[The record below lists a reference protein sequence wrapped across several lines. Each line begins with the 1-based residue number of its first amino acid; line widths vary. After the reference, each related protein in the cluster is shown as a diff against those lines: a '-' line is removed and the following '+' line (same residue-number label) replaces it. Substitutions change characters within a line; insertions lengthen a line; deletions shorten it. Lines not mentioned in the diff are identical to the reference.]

1 MQVSWDWFEH
11 AICYFTNLVYSSIR
25 FAVGSGEA
33 APFVGHNAFI
43 RWSAVHEAASDTQ
56 EAAGDRDAA
65 NDARQG
71 GYTRFWSESN
81 VSEDFDMALRLQING
96 YVLRLAD
103 YHGGEFKEGISLTIF
118 DELNRW
124 EKYAYGCSE
133 LVFHPFLNWYR
144 RGPITPLFRKFL
156 GKMLHKSVVL
166 STLTAARVEDAALFE
181 DDRYRIHLAVLRP
194 CVCFSSWCHE
204 LLHDRMEEWRYR
216 QVRAFLWAP
225 LWLTIADS
233 ANRFYV
239 ESWNGSRISPS
250 S

>member
-33 APFVGHNAFI
+33 APFLGHNAFI
-43 RWSAVHEAASDTQ
+43 RWSAVQEVASDTQ
-56 EAAGDRDAA
+56 EAASDIQGAAGDQDVA

-96 YVLRLAD
+96 YILRRAD
-103 YHGGEFKEGISLTIF
+103 YHGGQFKGGISLTIF

-124 EKYAYGCSE
+124 EKYAYECSE
-133 LVFHPFLNWYR
+133 LVFHPFLDWYR

-156 GKMLHKSVVL
+156 GKMPHKSVVL
-166 STLTAARVEDAALFE
+166 STLTAPRVEDAALFE
-181 DDRYRIHLAVLRP
+181 DDHYRIRLLVLRP
-194 CVCFSSWCHE
+194 CVCCSSWCHE
-204 LLHDRMEEWRYR
+204 LLL
-216 QVRAFLWAP
+216 V
-225 LWLTIADS
+225 
-233 ANRFYV
+233 
-239 ESWNGSRISPS
+239 G
-250 S
+250 